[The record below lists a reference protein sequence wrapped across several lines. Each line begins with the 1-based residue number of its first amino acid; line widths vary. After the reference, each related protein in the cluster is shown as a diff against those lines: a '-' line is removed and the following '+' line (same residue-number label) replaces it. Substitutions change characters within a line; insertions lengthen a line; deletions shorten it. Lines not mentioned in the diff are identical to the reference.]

1 VKTFQIK
8 DVNDSD
14 GVDVTNVD
22 LGPAFPYGLF
32 ICCHDDGK
40 PAQPVV
46 SAYEDLGL
54 EIDTSHD
61 PRGCG
66 DEG

>member
-1 VKTFQIK
+1 M
-8 DVNDSD
+8 
-14 GVDVTNVD
+14 TNVN

-32 ICCHDDGK
+32 ICRDDGK

-54 EIDTSHD
+54 EIDTSYD
-61 PRGCG
+61 LRTGMCAA
-66 DEG
+66 EE